1 MKSFV
6 PKDRG
11 GKPPSV
17 KSGGG
22 RNAERDFHG
31 EKRKNDTHCSTT
43 DPDARLFRK
52 SAGKEAEL
60 CHMGHLM
67 TENRNGLRARP
78 PTPGVTI
85 FISYSLCWPIERTD
99 PGNLICPAVG
109 FVVRRHR
116 SLLKSHHRGDRRG
129 SARTAPVVLDLF

>member
-17 KSGGG
+17 KRAAGVTPSATSMAKSA
-22 RNAERDFHG
+22 RRHALP
-31 EKRKNDTHCSTT
+31 TT

-52 SAGKEAEL
+52 RRQGGQV

-67 TENRNGLRARP
+67 TETAMVSGQADGARRFTSSVQFVGL
-78 PTPGVTI
+78 
-85 FISYSLCWPIERTD
+85 IEKDGT
-99 PGNLICPAVG
+99 GNLT
-109 FVVRRHR
+109 
-116 SLLKSHHRGDRRG
+116 
-129 SARTAPVVLDLF
+129 SA